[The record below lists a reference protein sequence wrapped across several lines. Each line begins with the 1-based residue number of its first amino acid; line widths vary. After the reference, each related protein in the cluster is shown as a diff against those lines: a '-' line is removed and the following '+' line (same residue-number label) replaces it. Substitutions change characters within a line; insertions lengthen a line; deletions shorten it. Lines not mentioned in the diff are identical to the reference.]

1 MTMDK
6 PNLLRL
12 GLGEAVE
19 NAKLQSLKVDVYFS
33 HKWIQM

>member
-12 GLGEAVE
+12 GLGEAAE

-33 HKWIQM
+33 HKWSQM